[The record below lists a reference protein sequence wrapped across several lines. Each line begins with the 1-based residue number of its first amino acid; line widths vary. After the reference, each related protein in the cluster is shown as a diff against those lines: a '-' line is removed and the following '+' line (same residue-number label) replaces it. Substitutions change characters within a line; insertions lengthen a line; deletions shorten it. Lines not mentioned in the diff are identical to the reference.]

1 MLKAPILANDDQRLT
16 SLYELDVLDNPD
28 HNLFEGATEL
38 AAHLFSAP
46 IALVSLI
53 DADRQWF
60 AARYNFEAEE
70 TPRDISF
77 CGHAIT
83 GHEAMVVPD
92 ARLDSRFRDNP
103 LVCSKDPVVFYAG
116 APLITPDG
124 MALGTLCV
132 IDHEPKYPTERQIK
146 SLERLAKFVLD
157 QMELRRATLREQH
170 RATRAAEE
178 HREHTRLL
186 HDGCRDLNTALSGV
200 VAMSRH
206 LEESITDPL
215 LLNTATRLKYSAMGL
230 VDIARLL
237 EVNDPD
243 DPTGSPDYHVRVNPL
258 AEMAAATSGF
268 RAELQRR
275 SVELS
280 VKPQP
285 NAPSELQGNPRI
297 LRLALF
303 HAMGFMV
310 ASQADGAL
318 SATVAGTPAE
328 DSVVFSFR
336 ASGTIT
342 PPVDLPNWEVALA
355 VRGVTGKDP
364 SRDSLSSLHTLCDL
378 LGASLSIAD
387 DNDQLE
393 LAIRVPL
400 FVVANPANPQSTTP

>member
-1 MLKAPILANDDQRLT
+1 MLKAPILDNDDQRLT
-16 SLYELDVLDNPD
+16 SLYELDVLDNPN
-28 HNLFEGATEL
+28 HNLFDGATEL
-38 AAHLFSAP
+38 AAHMFGAP

-83 GHEAMVVPD
+83 GHDAMVVPD

-116 APLITPDG
+116 APLVTPDG

-157 QMELRRATLREQH
+157 QMELRRASLREQH
-170 RATRAAEE
+170 RATRAAAE
-178 HREHTRLL
+178 HRERARLL

-206 LEESITDPL
+206 LEESITDPS

-237 EVNDPD
+237 EIQDPD
-243 DPTGSPDYHVRVNPL
+243 DPAASTTHAIRVNPL
-258 AEMAAATSGF
+258 AEVAAATSGF
-268 RAELQRR
+268 SAELARR
-275 SVELS
+275 KVELS
-280 VKPQP
+280 VKPGP
-285 NAPSELQGNPRI
+285 GAPSELQSNPRI
-297 LRLALF
+297 LRLTLF
-303 HAMGFMV
+303 HAMGFIVSSQLDGTLAV
-310 ASQADGAL
+310 AVG
-318 SATVAGTPAE
+318 GTPTE
-328 DSVVFSFR
+328 DAVVFSFT
-336 ASGTIT
+336 ANGNIK
-342 PPVDLPNWEVALA
+342 PPVDLPSWEVALA
-355 VRGVTGKDP
+355 IRSVTGKDP
-364 SRDSLSSLHTLCDL
+364 ARDSLSSLHTLCDL
-378 LGASLSIAD
+378 LGASLSIKD
-387 DNDQLE
+387 DSEQLE
-393 LAIRVPL
+393 LNIQVPL
-400 FVVANPANPQSTTP
+400 FIAGDPSNA